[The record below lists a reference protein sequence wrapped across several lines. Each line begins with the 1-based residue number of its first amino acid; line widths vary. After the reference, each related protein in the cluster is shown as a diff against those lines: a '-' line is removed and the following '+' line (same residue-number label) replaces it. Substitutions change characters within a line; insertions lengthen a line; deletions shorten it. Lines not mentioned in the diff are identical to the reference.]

1 MTPNSSM
8 PSVRR
13 PSSMP
18 LDDIAPLV
26 RSAHLQAA
34 AIAAVKL
41 DEVVGL
47 QHHVVELDEAQG
59 LLALEPEL
67 DRVVGQHAVDAEMPA
82 VVAQEID
89 VVQRVEPIGVVDHH
103 RAARA
108 VAEAQELGEHA
119 LDAGDVRG
127 DLGVAQQLARLVLA
141 GGVAD
146 LGGAAADQDD
156 RAMAGLLQ
164 LAQHHDADE
173 IADMQRRRRA
183 VEADIAGEPL
193 APREPVQSRLVR
205 RLMDVAA
212 GLKLV
217 QEVRFRGAHR
227 LGRLSPSPKQRTLCA
242 SCPCR
247 GACRDRHR
255 PPPSARPCGP
265 RRSGWRRA
273 RSDGR

>member
-1 MTPNSSM
+1 M
-8 PSVRR
+8 
-13 PSSMP
+13 
-18 LDDIAPLV
+18 
-26 RSAHLQAA
+26 
-34 AIAAVKL
+34 KL
-41 DEVVGL
+41 KR
-47 QHHVVELDEAQG
+47 

-67 DRVVGQHAVDAEMPA
+67 DRVVGQHAIDAEVPA

-103 RAARA
+103 RAARP
-108 VAEAQELGEHA
+108 VAEAEEPGEHA

-127 DLGVAQQLARLVLA
+127 DFDIAQELARLVLA
-141 GGVAD
+141 GRIAD

-156 RAMAGLLQ
+156 RAVTGLLQ

-183 VEADIAGEPL
+183 VEADIAGEPF

-205 RLMDVAA
+205 RLMDIAA
-212 GLKLV
+212 GVKLV

-227 LGRLSPSPKQRTLCA
+227 LRRVSPCLSSGTLCA

-247 GACRDRHR
+247 GACRDRH
-255 PPPSARPCGP
+255 
-265 RRSGWRRA
+265 
-273 RSDGR
+273 